1 MTEVYSFTD
10 IPIKSSVRDNTKTN
24 QQTVDYTLVD
34 TKSMASITKSK
45 RVKKKDQHG
54 LKRLIK

>member
-1 MTEVYSFTD
+1 MKEVYSFTD
-10 IPIKSSVRDNTKTN
+10 IPIKLSFRDNTKTN

-34 TKSMASITKSK
+34 TKSMASITQSK
-45 RVKKKDQHG
+45 RVKKKDQYG